1 MFLIIVWR
9 GLGGVREF
17 GAAAPINS
25 FLFSYVYHNSNAM
38 LGSISA
44 ALSCLVWSLP
54 SGRSASS
61 SPEQRLVIEPNAMY
75 VKYSHESVF
84 WELPHVKPSYSC
96 AHDLSVPFLLFTS
109 SGTQIALYSQEV

>member
-1 MFLIIVWR
+1 MFLIIVYR

-17 GAAAPINS
+17 GPAAPINS
-25 FLFSYVYHNSNAM
+25 FLFSYVYHNS
-38 LGSISA
+38 
-44 ALSCLVWSLP
+44 
-54 SGRSASS
+54 
-61 SPEQRLVIEPNAMY
+61 NAMY